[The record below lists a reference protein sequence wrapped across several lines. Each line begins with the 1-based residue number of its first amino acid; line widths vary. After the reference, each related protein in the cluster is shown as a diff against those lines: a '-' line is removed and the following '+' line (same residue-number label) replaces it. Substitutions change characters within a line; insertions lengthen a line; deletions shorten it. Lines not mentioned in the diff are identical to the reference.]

1 MSTQAGHLGQQGQP
15 SSLEK
20 PISPQL
26 LGEVRDF
33 WFSHLESEDAA
44 ILPGFNE
51 MKRWFMGGEELD
63 TLCSERFKPVLEAIK
78 SSNATPEAIISDA
91 SPSDP
96 GDWLALVLLLDQFP
110 RNCYRGPSAS
120 LVFLIFDPLAQAVA
134 RKAIDLGIPIS
145 RDIRYHLSRRM
156 WFYLPL
162 MHSEDLTLHNH
173 AVAEYERMSRDFKT
187 LMTSSPV
194 NDAAEERCRQ
204 VLATDKEATE
214 KILASN
220 LDFEIKHREI
230 IVRFGRYPHRNG
242 PLGREMSADEQKY
255 LDEGG
260 ETFSASASKS

>member
-1 MSTQAGHLGQQGQP
+1 
-15 SSLEK
+15 
-20 PISPQL
+20 
-26 LGEVRDF
+26 
-33 WFSHLESEDAA
+33 
-44 ILPGFNE
+44 
-51 MKRWFMGGEELD
+51 
-63 TLCSERFKPVLEAIK
+63 
-78 SSNATPEAIISDA
+78 
-91 SPSDP
+91 
-96 GDWLALVLLLDQFP
+96 
-110 RNCYRGPSAS
+110 
-120 LVFLIFDPLAQAVA
+120 
-134 RKAIDLGIPIS
+134 
-145 RDIRYHLSRRM
+145 
-156 WFYLPL
+156 

-173 AVAEYERMSRDFKT
+173 AVAEYERMGRDFKT

>member
-1 MSTQAGHLGQQGQP
+1 MSTQAGHLGQQSQP

-20 PISPQL
+20 TITPQL

-33 WFSHLESEDAA
+33 WFSHLASEDAA

-110 RNCYRGPSAS
+110 RNCYRGSSAS

-134 RKAIDLGIPIS
+134 RKAIDLGIPFS
-145 RDIRYHLSRRM
+145 QDTKYYLSRRM

-162 MHSEDLTLHNH
+162 MHSEDLALHDQ
-173 AVAEYERMSRDFKT
+173 AVAEYERMGRDFKT

-204 VLATDKEATE
+204 ALATDKRQLKRFWLRISTLRTSTVKSLFALVAIPIATVR
-214 KILASN
+214 LAG
-220 LDFEIKHREI
+220 K
-230 IVRFGRYPHRNG
+230 
-242 PLGREMSADEQKY
+242 
-255 LDEGG
+255 
-260 ETFSASASKS
+260 